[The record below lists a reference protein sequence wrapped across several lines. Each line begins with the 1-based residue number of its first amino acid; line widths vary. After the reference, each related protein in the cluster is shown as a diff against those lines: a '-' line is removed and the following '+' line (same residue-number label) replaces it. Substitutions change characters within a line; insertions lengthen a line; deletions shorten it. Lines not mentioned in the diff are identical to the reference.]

1 VERLTNAMLVLP
13 RRLHSRLLWCGLMRS
28 QRCLFLMNIMLCV
41 RVIHLLS
48 SVRLSAL

>member
-1 VERLTNAMLVLP
+1 VERLTNAMLVLT
-13 RRLHSRLLWCGLMRS
+13 RLYLLWRGLMRF
-28 QRCLFLMNIMLCV
+28 QRCLFLRNIMLCV

>member
-1 VERLTNAMLVLP
+1 MLALA
-13 RRLHSRLLWCGLMRS
+13 RRLHSRLLWRGLMRS
-28 QRCLFLMNIMLCV
+28 QRCLFLRNIMLCV